1 MIAGPFLYRGSFF
14 LRHDLAE
21 EFDHLVVVGFAR
33 IAREARVGHG
43 IAG

>member
-21 EFDHLVVVGFAR
+21 EFDHLVVVGFTWIAGEAR
-33 IAREARVGHG
+33 IGHG